1 MPSPRRLVVPILA
14 LALLG
19 ASASAQSASAAPAPA
34 AIAARFHDRD
44 CSDFKTHR
52 QAQHFF
58 ETHNPRRDPNNLDG
72 DNDGIACEDLP

>member
-19 ASASAQSASAAPAPA
+19 ASASAQAASAPAPA
-34 AIAARFHDRD
+34 ALAARFHDRD
-44 CSDFKTHR
+44 CSDFNTHR

-58 ETHNPRRDPNNLDG
+58 ETHNPRRDPHNLDG

>member
-19 ASASAQSASAAPAPA
+19 ASAPAQAASAPAPA

-58 ETHNPRRDPNNLDG
+58 ETHNPRRDPDNLDG
-72 DNDGIACEDLP
+72 DNDGKACEDLP